1 MAGPSTFVGMAV
13 ETWRYH
19 KAGKA
24 KGKFRCVEKS
34 VWRPTQRTVGT
45 TGTAGGPGPSLC
57 LGGRAKKVTP
67 SPFSRSPSLEI
78 SKEGRRRDVAAK
90 GVLVEG
96 LVIFPWPLQ
105 GFQKLGAAGAGRGGG
120 GGRGDRWGR

>member
-1 MAGPSTFVGMAV
+1 MRGKKCLEANSKDSGDNGHGWWARVRGLQV
-13 ETWRYH
+13 QWRSGTG
-19 KAGKA
+19 AM
-24 KGKFRCVEKS
+24 KGAP
-34 VWRPTQRTVGT
+34 RPLLH
-45 TGTAGGPGPSLC
+45 PSLC

-105 GFQKLGAAGAGRGGG
+105 GFQKL
-120 GGRGDRWGR
+120 